1 MLNYLCVGSFGLG
14 WAHDFFYF
22 ARHMLMH
29 FHAYIPSIQYISI
42 YLNCLELFWL
52 SLSSPSLFSF
62 TLVVSMAPKCKSI
75 PSQNPLCSGA
85 SSSSDPTPSHI
96 QFHDED
102 ARKDFSKNF
111 SWWGVHLELRR
122 HWPTQFHSQSG
133 LGVTVWHPGHI
144 SICAD

>member
-1 MLNYLCVGSFGLG
+1 MLNWLCAGRIGLG
-14 WAHDFFYF
+14 WAHDAISF
-22 ARHMLMH
+22 ACHMFMH
-29 FHAYIPSIQYISI
+29 SHAYVLYFQHICYIWNMFGAFLIVAFFPLSIM
-42 YLNCLELFWL
+42 FM
-52 SLSSPSLFSF
+52 
-62 TLVVSMAPKCKSI
+62 LVVSMATKRKFT
-75 PSQNPLCSGA
+75 PSQNPVRFRAL
-85 SSSSDPTPSHI
+85 SSSDPTPSYI

-102 ARKDFSKNF
+102 AWKDFSKNF